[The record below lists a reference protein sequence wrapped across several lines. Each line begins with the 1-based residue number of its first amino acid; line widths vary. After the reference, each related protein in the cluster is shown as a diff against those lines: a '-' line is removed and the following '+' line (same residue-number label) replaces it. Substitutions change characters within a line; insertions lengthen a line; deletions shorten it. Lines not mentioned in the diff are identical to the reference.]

1 MIQYIA
7 KSLKRAGRDEKGF
20 TLVELMAVLAVLAII
35 AAIAVPRFTGTISAA
50 EEKADEATKE
60 LLQRAVDQYM
70 IDHDGKVPDIGDI
83 ANDYIKGTWPTP
95 EQGGEF
101 KIDPGTGEVSHDD
114 DGEDE

>member
-7 KSLKRAGRDEKGF
+7 KSIKRAGRDEKGF

-35 AAIAVPRFTGTISAA
+35 AAIAVPRFTATIEAA
-50 EEKADEATKE
+50 EKKADDATEE

-70 IDHDGKVPDIGDI
+70 IDNDGDVPLTTDIED
-83 ANDYIKGTWPTP
+83 DYIKGDWPTP

-101 KIDPGTGEVSHDD
+101 KIDPDTGEVSRDSD
-114 DGEDE
+114 